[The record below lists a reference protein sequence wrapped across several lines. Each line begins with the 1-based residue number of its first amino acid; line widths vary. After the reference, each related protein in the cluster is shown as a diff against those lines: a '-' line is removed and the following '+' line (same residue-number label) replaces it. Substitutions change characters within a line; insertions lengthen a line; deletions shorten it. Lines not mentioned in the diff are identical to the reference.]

1 MEYHFGNLCVRY
13 FILLTMKFV
22 CDNGFLKS
30 IKLIY
35 LLRIPFFVNGISGR
49 PLPQVTWWR
58 DNVLL
63 NTTSIQILD
72 KKVKNT
78 LQLNRL
84 ERKDLHNSYV
94 CQASNNDV
102 SHPLTS
108 SVTLDL
114 NCKYAATSLL
124 FIKVLL
130 LDLSLF
136 IFHFLFHSFSCT
148 IRPHLTMG
156 NH

>member
-1 MEYHFGNLCVRY
+1 MVAAEEEHR
-13 FILLTMKFV
+13 V
-22 CDNGFLKS
+22 CLFE
-30 IKLIY
+30 LIY
-35 LLRIPFFVNGISGR
+35 EIHFPSPHAGR

-58 DNVLL
+58 DNTLL

-72 KKVKNT
+72 KRVRNT
-78 LQLNRL
+78 LQLHRL

-114 NCKYAATSLL
+114 NCES
-124 FIKVLL
+124 IHW
-130 LDLSLF
+130 
-136 IFHFLFHSFSCT
+136 IH
-148 IRPHLTMG
+148 
-156 NH
+156 